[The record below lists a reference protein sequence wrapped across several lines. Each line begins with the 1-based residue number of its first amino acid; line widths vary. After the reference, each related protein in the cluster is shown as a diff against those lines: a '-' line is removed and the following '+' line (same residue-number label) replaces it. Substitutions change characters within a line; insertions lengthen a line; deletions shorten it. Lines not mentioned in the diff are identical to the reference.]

1 MPKNILII
9 VAHPDDETISMAGT
23 IRKHVI
29 NGDSVR
35 IISMTDGV
43 SARLTSK
50 NKDALNRR
58 KSAESAAK
66 ILGFSWEAIHNFKDN
81 AMDSHPLLEVI
92 QCIEKTKK
100 KLQPDLVYTHSGAD
114 LNIDHRIVS
123 NAVLT
128 AFRPEPNE
136 KCKEI
141 RLFEV
146 PSATDYSHPSLTKT
160 FFPNL
165 FVCIEKNWGDK
176 EDALN
181 AYRDEM
187 RLFPH
192 TRSIEGIKHL
202 AQSRGNQVGYSYAEA
217 FEVIRKLED

>member
-43 SARLTSK
+43 SARLRSK
-50 NKDALNRR
+50 TKDASNRK
-58 KSAESAAK
+58 KSAENAAE
-66 ILGFSWEAIHNFKDN
+66 ILGFNWEALHNFKDN
-81 AMDSHPLLEVI
+81 AMDTYPMIEII

-100 KLQPDLVYTHSGAD
+100 KLQPDLVYSHSGAD

-136 KCKEI
+136 KCREI
-141 RLFEV
+141 RLFEIV
-146 PSATDYSHPSLTKT
+146 SATDYSHPSLTKT

-165 FVCIEKNWGDK
+165 FVSIEKNWGDK
-176 EDALN
+176 EEALN
-181 AYRDEM
+181 AYSDEM

-192 TRSIEGIKHL
+192 TRSIEGIKISL
-202 AQSRGNQVGYSYAEA
+202 NLGGNQVGYSYAEA